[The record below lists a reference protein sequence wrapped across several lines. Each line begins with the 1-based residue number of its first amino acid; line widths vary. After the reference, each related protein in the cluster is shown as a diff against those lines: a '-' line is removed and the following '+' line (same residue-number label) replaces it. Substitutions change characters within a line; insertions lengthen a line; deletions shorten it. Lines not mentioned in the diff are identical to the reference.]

1 MNAKKITIKKPHSLF
16 STSSGKLNPPSSI
29 INNNPNVNI
38 IRIPKNVFNNPH
50 PQPPAELERK
60 RTSLSRTSASPV
72 ITERDKKRIRLS
84 DIPSHDP
91 ATSVPQ
97 RRTRRSS
104 RILEEDLPNLLVP
117 LTAADDEFSRP
128 AKRST
133 TRKHSG
139 NTDDFIGTDVK
150 IKQEP
155 IPITPLSAL
164 YKTKIRAKTLIE
176 SLTAEYEGELNAVEK
191 ENEEIKQY
199 RALERLCQLFA
210 LKQTNRSVVQE
221 KLPTPPSP
229 PKQVVDEVL
238 SEDDLVVVAVKE
250 EKLDKQ
256 AASPSATVLSD
267 KSNNSSCTS
276 PKKDKPV
283 IGSGE
288 TIEEEETQQAMEQ
301 LVKTTVEFEV
311 DLSKLD
317 DLLWGEIC
325 EVLKTF

>member
-1 MNAKKITIKKPHSLF
+1 
-16 STSSGKLNPPSSI
+16 
-29 INNNPNVNI
+29 
-38 IRIPKNVFNNPH
+38 
-50 PQPPAELERK
+50 
-60 RTSLSRTSASPV
+60 
-72 ITERDKKRIRLS
+72 LS
-84 DIPSHDP
+84 DIPSQDHHP
-91 ATSVPQ
+91 TTSSLPP
-97 RRTRRSS
+97 RRIRRSS
-104 RILEEDLPNLLVP
+104 RIHEDDLPNLLIP
-117 LTAADDEFSRP
+117 LTASEEEFSRP
-128 AKRST
+128 AKRT
-133 TRKHSG
+133 NTRKHSG

-221 KLPTPPSP
+221 KLPTPPPP
-229 PKQVVDEVL
+229 PKHVVEEEVL
-238 SEDDLVVVAVKE
+238 SEDDLVVTVKE
-250 EKLDKQ
+250 ENNVANDKQ
-256 AASPSATVLSD
+256 TASPSATVLSD
-267 KSNNSSCTS
+267 KSNYSTCSS
-276 PKKDKPV
+276 PRKDKIP
-283 IGSGE
+283 GE
-288 TIEEEETQQAMEQ
+288 RVEEEVVED